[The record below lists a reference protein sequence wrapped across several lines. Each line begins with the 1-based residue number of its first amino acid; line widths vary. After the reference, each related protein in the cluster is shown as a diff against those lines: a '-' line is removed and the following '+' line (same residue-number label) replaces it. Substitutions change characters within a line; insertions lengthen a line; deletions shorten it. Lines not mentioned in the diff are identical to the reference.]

1 MIAFETADNWAWSV
15 DVTVGAATETF
26 TNLATDADAV
36 AALQA
41 LVTWANAGGRAWTG
55 TRVFSWAWIRH
66 AASGAALLT
75 LSATGG
81 AFSLTAGALTTLGF
95 AAVAGVTST
104 TGAAAAGT
112 WAPALPV
119 SLRRNVR
126 LLDSGD
132 AGGNGAV
139 RPGVP
144 GLACRLPKLDAMGT
158 ATDAARL
165 SAVLAAASSPRRAQV
180 WQLHTSSWI
189 ELAVGA
195 VSRSAQ
201 GSKAYEFAIEVAGD
215 PV

>member
-1 MIAFETADNWAWSV
+1 MMAFETADNWAWSI

-26 TNLATDADAV
+26 TNAATDADVV

-41 LVTWANAGGRAWTG
+41 LVDWANAAGRAWTG
-55 TRVFSWAWIRH
+55 TRTFSWAWARH

-75 LSATGG
+75 LSAVGG
-81 AFSLTAGALTTLGF
+81 AFSLNAGALATLGF
-95 AAVAGVTST
+95 GAVAGVTST
-104 TGAAAAGT
+104 TGAAAAGS

-119 SLRRNVR
+119 SVRRNVR
-126 LLDSGD
+126 LLDAGD

-144 GLACRLPKLDAMGT
+144 GLACRMPKLDALGT

-180 WQLHTSSWI
+180 WQLHTSSWVG
-189 ELAVGA
+189 LAVGA

-201 GSKAYEFAIEVAGD
+201 GSQNYRFAFEVAGD
-215 PV
+215 AV